1 MDNLN
6 DQNAIGQLSLEQ
18 QFQLQV
24 LQIEIE
30 DLNLEQA
37 KEYLLEAFRQIL
49 IKDNL
54 WKEMLKECY
63 WPSWELGVGSS

>member
-1 MDNLN
+1 MDNIN
-6 DQNAIGQLSLEQ
+6 DKSAIGQLSLEQ

-37 KEYLLEAFRQIL
+37 KEYLIEAFRQIL

-54 WKEMLKECY
+54 CKEMFKECY
-63 WPSWELGVGSS
+63 WKSWELGVGSS

>member
-54 WKEMLKECY
+54 WKEMFKECY
-63 WPSWELGVGSS
+63 WSNWELGVGSS